1 MLYRCCSFR
10 SMGLLFAVGWAWAA
24 HSQPAAAPLAIK
36 AIAQVELRST
46 VQGREATKLVPA
58 TRVASGEWVIY
69 TLEVRNISPA
79 TLPAPTVTFPIPQ
92 HMTYGADTAIGPGAE
107 VTYSI
112 DGGRHFDVPDNL
124 KIRQP
129 DGESRRAAAADY
141 THIRWQLKN
150 PLKGNSVAFVRFRA
164 QMK

>member
-1 MLYRCCSFR
+1 MLYRCYSLR
-10 SMGLLFAVGWAWAA
+10 SMGLLLAAGCAWAA

-69 TLEVRNISPA
+69 TLEVRNTSPA
-79 TLPAPTVTFPIPQ
+79 TLPAPAVTFPVPQ
-92 HMTYGADTAIGPGAE
+92 HMTYGADTAIGPGAK

-124 KIRQP
+124 KIRASAGQ
-129 DGESRRAAAADY
+129 SRMAVAGDY

-150 PLKGNSVAFVRFRA
+150 PLKSNSVAFVRFRA